1 MNITTAASTTAS
13 TASMDARVQKA
24 VQWLRLGALGLALV
38 VALALPATRLYF
50 GVVAKQQSLALET
63 EQLVDELSFRAGSR
77 PDTWSFERNA
87 LDNQLQQFLKRG
99 TIDAGYLADN
109 KNQELARVGRW
120 DPKSWM
126 TSTGVVLD
134 SGVPIAT
141 VHLQASAAG
150 LWAGVWQVGAIG
162 LLLAGMIW
170 WLIARFALR
179 SLASTFASLQSAR
192 LEAET
197 AGKARSTFL
206 ATMSHEIRTPMN
218 GVVGMTGLL
227 LDTPLSKTQRHYV
240 DVIRN
245 SGDALLTVINDILE
259 FSKAESGKVLLEPQS
274 FMPETLAEDVLSLL
288 STAANGKQLELLCRI
303 EPGVPAWTLADPTR
317 LRQVLLN
324 VVGNAVKFTST
335 GEVLVTV
342 ASPAPGRLRYSVKDS
357 GIGMSPE
364 QAARIFDP
372 FTQADSSTTRRF
384 GGTGLGLAI
393 SRRLVELMDG
403 SITLQSAPGQGT
415 TFVIEVAAPA
425 VDAPDV
431 VAAPLDLPSLV
442 GKRVLIVDDHPINLE
457 IVTALTQGWGMQATS
472 FMQPLQALAQF
483 GNGQQ
488 FDVVLLDYNMPGMDG
503 AALAQALRSLR
514 PALPIV
520 LLSSSDGAETVGH
533 LFDAQLHKPVR
544 RTQLL
549 DALQTVLSKPPMGLT
564 AGLPTSESTAPQTQ
578 PQAMPVTP
586 QAHATHN
593 QHGTTAPAEEA
604 HLSADKT
611 PVATRT
617 LVVEDN
623 PINAL
628 VVRAMLK
635 RLGYL
640 SEHAGTGVEAV
651 QALQRQSYDLVFMDM
666 QMPEMD
672 GPEATRL
679 IRQLPMAKQPYIV
692 AFTANVMAEDRAACR
707 EAGMDAF
714 IGKPVRVAD
723 MQACLADYN
732 RHAGLATP
740 AASLGLATPR
750 VQAPSAASRHS
761 SDQGIAENTVF

>member
-1 MNITTAASTTAS
+1 MNRNTPAQPHPSAT
-13 TASMDARVQKA
+13 SMDARVQQA
-24 VQWLRLGALGLALV
+24 VRWLRLGALGLALA

-50 GVVAKQQSLALET
+50 GLSAKQQSLAVET
-63 EQLVDELSFRAGSR
+63 EQLVDALSFHAGSR
-77 PDTWSFERNA
+77 PDTWTFERNA
-87 LDNQLQQFLKRG
+87 LDSSLRQVTHRG
-99 TIDAGYLADN
+99 AIDAAYLVDN
-109 KNQELARVGRW
+109 RSRELARAGSW
-120 DPKSWM
+120 DPSRWM
-126 TSTGVVLD
+126 TRTGEVLD

-141 VHLQASAAG
+141 VHVQASGAG
-150 LWAGVWQVGAIG
+150 LWAGVLQVGAIG
-162 LLLAGMIW
+162 LLLAGLIW
-170 WLIARFALR
+170 WLIARVALR

-227 LDTPLSKTQRHYV
+227 LDTPLNKTQRHYV

-259 FSKAESGKVLLEPQS
+259 FSKAESGKVLLEPQA
-274 FMPETLAEDVLSLL
+274 FAPETLAEDVLSLL
-288 STAANGKQLELLCRI
+288 STAANAKSLELLCRVQD
-303 EPGVPAWTLADPTR
+303 GVPPWLVADPTR

-324 VVGNAVKFTST
+324 VVGNAVKFTAT

-342 ASPAPGRLRYSVKDS
+342 ATPAPGRLRYTVKDS
-357 GIGMSPE
+357 GIGMSPA
-364 QAARIFDP
+364 QAAQIFDP

-393 SRRLVELMDG
+393 SRRLVTLMDG
-403 SITLQSAPGQGT
+403 SITLQSVPGEGT
-415 TFVIEVAAPA
+415 TFVIDVAAPEVAAPPA
-425 VDAPDV
+425 TAT
-431 VAAPLDLPSLV
+431 PLDLQSLR
-442 GKRVLIVDDHPINLE
+442 GQRVLIVDDHPINLE
-457 IVTALTQGWGMQATS
+457 IVTAMVQGWGMQAS
-472 FMQPLQALAQF
+472 AFNNPLRALQEVAD
-483 GNGQQ
+483 GQH
-488 FDVVLLDYNMPGMDG
+488 FDVALLDYNMPEMDG
-503 AALAQALRSLR
+503 AALAKGLRGLR
-514 PALPIV
+514 PSMPIV

-544 RTQLL
+544 RAQLL
-549 DALQTVLSKPPMGLT
+549 DALQTVLSRPPTRKGS
-564 AGLPTSESTAPQTQ
+564 G
-578 PQAMPVTP
+578 
-586 QAHATHN
+586 
-593 QHGTTAPAEEA
+593 
-604 HLSADKT
+604 KT
-611 PVATRT
+611 PVAAAEDTHTSPDKTPSSTRT

-628 VVRAMLK
+628 VARSMLK

-651 QALQRQSYDLVFMDM
+651 QAVQRQSYDLVFMDM

-679 IRQLPMAKQPYIV
+679 IRQLPLDKQPYIV
-692 AFTANVMAEDRAACR
+692 AFTANVMAEDRALCL

-723 MQACLADYN
+723 MQACLADYEKRRN
-732 RHAGLATP
+732 STTTAPDQVSALQKDP
-740 AASLGLATPR
+740 AKFR
-750 VQAPSAASRHS
+750 PSATAA
-761 SDQGIAENTVF
+761 G

>member
-1 MNITTAASTTAS
+1 MNNPSLNPTNTSTEA
-13 TASMDARVQKA
+13 MDARVQRA
-24 VQWLRLGALGLALV
+24 IHWLNRGALALALL

-50 GVVAKQQSLALET
+50 GFVAKHQSLALET
-63 EQLVDELSFRAGSR
+63 DQLVDALSFRASSK

-87 LDNQLQQFLKRG
+87 LDNELLLFMKRG
-99 TIDAGYLADN
+99 TIEAGYLLDD
-109 KNQELARVGRW
+109 KQRELARAGAW
-120 DPKSWM
+120 NPSHWM
-126 TSTGVVLD
+126 TRTGVVLD

-141 VHLQASAAG
+141 VHVQASGAG

-170 WLIARFALR
+170 WLIARVALR
-179 SLASTFASLQSAR
+179 SLASTFASLQGAR
-192 LEAET
+192 LDAET

-259 FSKAESGKVLLEPQS
+259 FSKAESGKVLLEPQA

-288 STAANGKQLELLCRI
+288 STAANSKQLELLCRV

-324 VVGNAVKFTST
+324 VVGNAVKFTPR
-335 GEVLVTV
+335 GEVLVSV
-342 ASPAPGRLRYSVKDS
+342 ASPAPGRLRYTVKDS
-357 GIGMSPE
+357 GIGMTTE

-403 SITLQSAPGQGT
+403 CITLQSAPGQGT
-415 TFVIEVAAPA
+415 SFVIEVAAPTI
-425 VDAPDV
+425 DAPEV
-431 VAAPLDLPSLV
+431 AAAPLDLPSLV
-442 GKRVLIVDDHPINLE
+442 GQRVLIVDDHPINLE
-457 IVTALTQGWGMQATS
+457 IVTALTQNWGMQATS
-472 FMQPLQALAQF
+472 FMNPLQALAQF
-483 GNGQQ
+483 GDGQQ

-503 AALAQALRSLR
+503 AALAQALRGLR

-544 RTQLL
+544 RAQLL
-549 DALQTVLSKPPMGLT
+549 DALQTVLRRPSV
-564 AGLPTSESTAPQTQ
+564 GLPTALPVAAPATAEHSTPQPAPTTP
-578 PQAMPVTP
+578 PQAVLHNKPG
-586 QAHATHN
+586 HAVANANADAGADTN
-593 QHGTTAPAEEA
+593 AQA
-604 HLSADKT
+604 HLSADQA

-651 QALQRQSYDLVFMDM
+651 QALQRQNYDLVFMDM

-679 IRQLPMAKQPYIV
+679 IRQLPLDRQPYIV
-692 AFTANVMAEDRAACR
+692 AFTANVMAEDRAACH

-723 MQACLADYN
+723 MQACLADYEKRRN
-732 RHAGLATP
+732 TTTTTTTTTTTAVPDAV
-740 AASLGLATPR
+740 AA
-750 VQAPSAASRHS
+750 
-761 SDQGIAENTVF
+761 

>member
-1 MNITTAASTTAS
+1 MNSNSHNTQPTHSHSPEAT
-13 TASMDARVQKA
+13 DARVQQA
-24 VQWLRLGALGLALV
+24 VRWLRLGALGLALV

-50 GVVAKQQSLALET
+50 GFAAKQQSLAVET
-63 EQLVDELSFRAGSR
+63 EQLVDELSFVAGSR
-77 PDTWSFERNA
+77 PDTWAFERNA
-87 LDNQLQQFLKRG
+87 LDNSLRQVTHRG
-99 TIDAGYLADN
+99 AIDAAYLLDY
-109 KNQELARVGRW
+109 KQRELARAGLWQPDR
-120 DPKSWM
+120 WM
-126 TSTGVVLD
+126 TRTGLVLD

-141 VHLQASAAG
+141 VYVQASGAG

-162 LLLAGMIW
+162 VLLAAVIW
-170 WLIARFALR
+170 WLIAHVALR
-179 SLASTFASLQSAR
+179 SLSSTFANLQSAR

-227 LDTPLSKTQRHYV
+227 LDTPLSKTQHHYV

-259 FSKAESGKVLLEPQS
+259 FSKAESGKVLLEPQP
-274 FMPETLAEDVLSLL
+274 FMPESLAEDVLSLL
-288 STAANGKQLELLCRI
+288 STAANGKQLELLCRVQ
-303 EPGVPAWTLADPTR
+303 EGVPAWTLADPTR

-324 VVGNAVKFTST
+324 VVGNAVKFTAS

-342 ASPAPGRLRYSVKDS
+342 DAPAPGRLRYTVKDS
-357 GIGMSPE
+357 GIGMSAE

-393 SRRLVELMDG
+393 SRHLVALMDG
-403 SITLQSAPGQGT
+403 SITLQSAPGEGT
-415 TFVIEVAAPA
+415 TFVIEVAAAA
-425 VDAPDV
+425 VDAPP
-431 VAAPLDLPSLV
+431 ALAPPLDLQSLR
-442 GKRVLIVDDHPINLE
+442 GQRVLIVDDHPTNLE
-457 IVTALTQGWGMQATS
+457 IVTALTQSWGMQATA
-472 FMQPLQALAQF
+472 FLNPLHALRDF
-483 GNGQQ
+483 GDGQH

-503 AALAQALRSLR
+503 AALAQALRGLR
-514 PALPIV
+514 PDLAIV
-520 LLSSSDGAETVGH
+520 LLSSSDGAEAVGH

-544 RTQLL
+544 RALLL
-549 DALQTVLSKPPMGLT
+549 DALQTVLSHAPLSIDARTTPAAAAAVAIAAAADVHSSPDKPP
-564 AGLPTSESTAPQTQ
+564 S
-578 PQAMPVTP
+578 
-586 QAHATHN
+586 
-593 QHGTTAPAEEA
+593 
-604 HLSADKT
+604 
-611 PVATRT
+611 ATRT

-635 RLGYL
+635 RMGFL

-651 QALQRQSYDLVFMDM
+651 QAVQRQNYDLVFMDM

-679 IRQLPMAKQPYIV
+679 IRQLPLTKQPYIV
-692 AFTANVMAEDRAACR
+692 AFTANVMAEDRLVCR

-723 MQACLADYN
+723 MQACLAEYD
-732 RHAGLATP
+732 RHCAAN
-740 AASLGLATPR
+740 AASQEVITG
-750 VQAPSAASRHS
+750 
-761 SDQGIAENTVF
+761 